1 MPKLNKTKMKKNMK
15 KATRKGNK
23 TPSGLLPNP
32 HKFMTPKRRK
42 GESKR

>member
-1 MPKLNKTKMKKNMK
+1 MKKLNKTKMKKNMK

-23 TPSGLLPNP
+23 TLPGLLPNP

-42 GESKR
+42 GKSKR